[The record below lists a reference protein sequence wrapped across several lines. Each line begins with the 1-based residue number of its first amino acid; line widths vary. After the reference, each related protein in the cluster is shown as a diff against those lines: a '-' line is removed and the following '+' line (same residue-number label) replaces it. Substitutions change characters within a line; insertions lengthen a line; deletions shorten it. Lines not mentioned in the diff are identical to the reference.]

1 MATNPGLAMGG
12 FTGKQMK
19 ALMGC
24 CHKDSVMHLL
34 HTPFFYG
41 GKLFAT
47 DQTICAIYDVYN
59 IPEGTMPRDKCWSIP
74 SETVEKCLVKDTF
87 YPTVAGSP
95 DGTPV
100 WAKLKS
106 DLGRLCEDNTEKLA
120 NPAKFLLELAEKD
133 ACLDYVAPQWFDPK
147 LMSKACALADAFN
160 LCTMR
165 FETVPYGNGS
175 YFLRG
180 KFSGN
185 DKLTII
191 IMPKRV

>member
-1 MATNPGLAMGG
+1 MTTNPGLAMGG

-19 ALMGC
+19 ALLGV
-24 CHKDSVMHLL
+24 CHKDKVMRLL
-34 HTPFFYG
+34 NTPFFYD

-47 DQTICAIYDVYN
+47 DQTICAIYDTSDV
-59 IPEGTMPRDKCWSIP
+59 PESVISRDKCWSIP
-74 SETVEKCLVKDTF
+74 SEVVEKSVVKDTF
-87 YPTVAGSP
+87 YPSIAGSS
-95 DGTPV
+95 DGSPV
-100 WAKLKS
+100 WVKFKS
-106 DLGRLCEDNTEKLA
+106 DLSRLCEDNTEKLTS
-120 NPAKFLLELAEKD
+120 PAKFLLKLAERD
-133 ACLDYVAPQWFDPK
+133 ACADYVAPQWFDPK

-175 YFLRG
+175 YLLRG

-191 IMPKRV
+191 IMPKKV